1 MNSKSQ
7 AETLKE
13 VMSKYNLTCKDVA
26 AIFKVKT
33 YTIWNF
39 RQGNRMFRK
48 SDLFFLLHKLKK
60 IYQEYLTQ
68 IDKDVTEIDCL

>member
-13 VMSKYNLTCKDVA
+13 VMNRYNLTCKDVA
-26 AIFKVKT
+26 GIFKVKT

-48 SDLFFLLHKLKK
+48 SDLFFLLHKLAK

-68 IDKDVTEIDCL
+68 IDEDVAIIDGL